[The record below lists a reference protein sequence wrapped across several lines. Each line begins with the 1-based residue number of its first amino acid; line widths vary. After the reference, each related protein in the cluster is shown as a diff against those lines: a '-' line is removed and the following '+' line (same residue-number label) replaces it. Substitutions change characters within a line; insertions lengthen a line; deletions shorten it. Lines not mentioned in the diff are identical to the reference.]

1 VDSTTTS
8 EYVVTAHV
16 LFLGDD
22 SVASQKVAQNLKA
35 NHCRVVSVQDLDSLE
50 DEWLN
55 ETHHLMLVGPM
66 WPFSQ
71 RIALLDAARAFAS
84 PLPIIMMFDTT
95 AGEEALEAKKSGA
108 TECVILDDYEEY
120 VSKILALV
128 DILLKKSNLIAT
140 REHSLDRGDPLEDN
154 PTIPDIKALAEEVRV
169 MTESDYD
176 VTLVVLTG
184 ADCGATLRVGRRPLL
199 VGRDPACHLML
210 RDEGIS
216 RFHANFTQE
225 GNDIVVVNDL
235 NSKNG
240 TFVDGKRIT
249 TAYLEKEDRV
259 RLGSNTIIT
268 IR

>member
-1 VDSTTTS
+1 MS
-8 EYVVTAHV
+8 EYIPTAHV

-22 SVASQKVAQNLKA
+22 SVASKKVEQNLTA
-35 NHCRVVSVQDLDSLE
+35 NNCRVLSVQDLGSVE

-55 ETHHLMLVGPM
+55 ETHHLMLVGPS

-71 RIALLDAARAFAS
+71 RLALLDAARAYAS
-84 PLPIIMMFDTT
+84 PLPIIMMFDTA

-108 TECVILDDYEEY
+108 TECVVLDDYEEY

-128 DILLKKSNLIAT
+128 DILLKKSSLIAT
-140 REHSLDRGDPLEDN
+140 REHSLDMDDPLEEN
-154 PTIPDIKALAEEVRV
+154 PTIPDIKTLAEEVRV
-169 MTESDYD
+169 MIDNDYD
-176 VTLVVLTG
+176 MTLVVLTG
-184 ADCGATLRVGRRPLL
+184 ADRGATLRVGRQPLL

-225 GNDIVVVNDL
+225 GDDIVVVNDL

-259 RLGSNTIIT
+259 RLASNTIIT